1 MDYSCLQSKYLIV
14 PAVKYFDCYIKIDGS
29 NFSFIKSKF
38 KYKLNMNG
46 QILIKWPWC
55 FYLGFINRW
64 TCNMKIIQFSFNNSD
79 SQTIM
84 TSTFFL
90 TRTPHIFKTVSSP
103 FQVLPTWNQTDMAVV
118 VLPYSNSPFCWFLE
132 QGHVK
137 VWLKNPKKLSMLR
150 LLSNLDIEDLSLE
163 ESQLCCR
170 HMIW

>member
-1 MDYSCLQSKYLIV
+1 MDYSCLQSKYLTV

-38 KYKLNMNG
+38 KYKLNMNR

-55 FYLGFINRW
+55 FCLGFINRW

-90 TRTPHIFKTVSSP
+90 TRTPHIFSRRYHHHFKC
-103 FQVLPTWNQTDMAVV
+103 FQLEIKQIWQWLFFHTQIHLFVDFLNRDM
-118 VLPYSNSPFCWFLE
+118 SKF
-132 QGHVK
+132 
-137 VWLKNPKKLSMLR
+137 
-150 LLSNLDIEDLSLE
+150 D
-163 ESQLCCR
+163 
-170 HMIW
+170 